1 MKGFHLQK
9 LDLAPLFLLTVGIPT
24 AAFPLPSPGVSVVT
38 STGGQWLFRFQIL
51 TVLSHSPISFL
62 GVVMLF
68 IASLSSAS
76 ATWVG
81 VYGGQYCVRARR
93 SPCQLRRAA
102 RERYGANAERS
113 ADARVACKSGCEDVG
128 RLEEAQEDAEWEVGK
143 SRNPG
148 IGKKRRK

>member
-9 LDLAPLFLLTVGIPT
+9 LDLAPLFLLTLGIPT
-24 AAFPLPSPGVSVVT
+24 AAFPLPSPGCLCSDIYWWAVALQVPD
-38 STGGQWLFRFQIL
+38 
-51 TVLSHSPISFL
+51 SHSSVPFAGFPFL

-76 ATWVG
+76 ATLVR

-102 RERYGANAERS
+102 RERYGVNAERS
-113 ADARVACKSGCEDVG
+113 ADARVACKSGCEDIG
-128 RLEEAQEDAEWEVGK
+128 RLEEA
-143 SRNPG
+143 
-148 IGKKRRK
+148 